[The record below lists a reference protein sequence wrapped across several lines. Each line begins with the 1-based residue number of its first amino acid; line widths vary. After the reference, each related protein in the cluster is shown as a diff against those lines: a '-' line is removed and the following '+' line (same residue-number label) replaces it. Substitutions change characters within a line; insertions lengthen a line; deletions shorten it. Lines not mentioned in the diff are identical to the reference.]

1 MTQLCL
7 TVSNSN
13 MEIIKASVIGAG
25 AWGTAIAHHL
35 GAKGV
40 PVTLW
45 AYEPEVVNEINNA
58 HANSTFLPGFSLSE
72 NITAT
77 ADLATAAAADV
88 VFFVVPSHVME
99 TVIKK
104 MVPHLASE
112 TVIVSA
118 TKGIENSRLR
128 MPSEIFDELLPPA
141 AARRLVCLSGPTFAK
156 EVATGL
162 PTAITAA
169 SRDPKAA
176 QKVQELLSDPRMRVY
191 THDDVIGVELGGAVK
206 NVIAIAAGIADGL
219 KLGHNAR
226 AALITRGI
234 AEMVRLGK
242 AMGGFEA
249 TFAGLSGIGDLI
261 LTATGD
267 LSRNRTV
274 GMRLGA
280 GEGIGQILGGMKAVA
295 EGVLTSRSLYELS
308 RKKGVDMPVCAEVYR
323 VCHEGKNPK
332 EAVAELMGRSLKGEF
347 Y

>member
-1 MTQLCL
+1 
-7 TVSNSN
+7 
-13 MEIIKASVIGAG
+13 MESKKASVIGAG
-25 AWGTAIAHHL
+25 AWGTAIARHL
-35 GAKGV
+35 GGKGV

-45 AYEPEVVNEINNA
+45 AYEPEVVDEINNRHTNA
-58 HANSTFLPGFSLSE
+58 AFLPGFTLSE
-72 NITAT
+72 NIAAT
-77 ADLATAAAADV
+77 TDLTKAASVEV

-99 TVIKK
+99 GVIKK
-104 MVPHLASE
+104 MIPHFAPD
-112 TVIVSA
+112 VIVVSA

-128 MPSEIFDELLPPA
+128 LPSEIFDELLPPA
-141 AARRLVCLSGPTFAK
+141 ASRRLVCLSGPTFAK
-156 EVATGL
+156 EVAMGL

-169 SRDPKAA
+169 SRDPDAA
-176 QKVQELLSDPRMRVY
+176 QTVQELLSDQRMRVY
-191 THDDVIGVELGGAVK
+191 THNDVIGVELGGAVK

-226 AALITRGI
+226 AALITRGL

-242 AMGGFEA
+242 AMGGAEA

-267 LSRNRTV
+267 LSRNRSV

-295 EGVLTSRSLYELS
+295 EGVLTSRSLYELAK
-308 RKKGVDMPVCAEVYR
+308 KKGVDMPVCAEVFH

-332 EAVAELMGRSLKGEF
+332 EAVAQLMGRSLKGEF

>member
-1 MTQLCL
+1 ME
-7 TVSNSN
+7 SN
-13 MEIIKASVIGAG
+13 KASVIGAG
-25 AWGTAIAHHL
+25 AWGTAIARHL
-35 GAKGV
+35 GGKGV

-45 AYEPEVVNEINNA
+45 AYESEVVDEINNA
-58 HANSTFLPGFSLSE
+58 HVNSAFLPGFTLSG

-77 ADLATAAAADV
+77 TDLAKAAGAEA

-99 TVIKK
+99 GVIKK
-104 MVPHLASE
+104 MIPHLAPDA
-112 TVIVSA
+112 VIVSA
-118 TKGIENSRLR
+118 TKGIENNRLR

-156 EVATGL
+156 EVAMGL

-169 SRDPKAA
+169 SRDPAAA
-176 QKVQELLSDPRMRVY
+176 QKVQDLLSDQRMRVY

-226 AALITRGI
+226 AALITRGL

-242 AMGGFEA
+242 AMGGSEA

-280 GEGIGQILGGMKAVA
+280 GESIGQILGGMKAVA
-295 EGVLTSRSLYELS
+295 EGVLTSRSLYELAK
-308 RKKGVDMPVCAEVYR
+308 KKGVDMPVCAEVFR

-332 EAVAELMGRSLKGEF
+332 EAVAQLMGRSLKGEF

>member
-1 MTQLCL
+1 
-7 TVSNSN
+7 
-13 MEIIKASVIGAG
+13 MESTKASVIGAG
-25 AWGTAIAHHL
+25 AWGTAIARHL
-35 GAKGV
+35 GGKGV

-45 AYEPEVVNEINNA
+45 AYESEVVDEINNH
-58 HANSTFLPGFSLSE
+58 HANSVFLPGFTLSG
-72 NITAT
+72 NIIAT
-77 ADLATAAAADV
+77 TDLAKAAGAEV

-99 TVIKK
+99 GVIKK
-104 MVPHLASE
+104 MIPHFASD
-112 TVIVSA
+112 VIVVSA
-118 TKGIENSRLR
+118 TKGIENDRLR
-128 MPSEIFDELLPPA
+128 MPSEIFDELLPA
-141 AARRLVCLSGPTFAK
+141 SAARRLVCLSGPTFAK
-156 EVATGL
+156 EVAMGL

-169 SRDPKAA
+169 SRDPGAA
-176 QKVQELLSDPRMRVY
+176 QKVQELLSDQRMRVY

-226 AALITRGI
+226 AALITRGL

-242 AMGGFEA
+242 AMGGAEA

-267 LSRNRTV
+267 LSRNRSV

-280 GEGIGQILGGMKAVA
+280 GEGIGQIIGGMKAVA
-295 EGVLTSRSLYELS
+295 EGVLTSRSLYELAK
-308 RKKGVDMPVCAEVYR
+308 KKGVDMPVCAEVFR

-332 EAVAELMGRSLKGEF
+332 EAVAQLMGRSLKGEF

>member
-1 MTQLCL
+1 
-7 TVSNSN
+7 
-13 MEIIKASVIGAG
+13 MEPNRASVIGAG

-45 AYEPEVVNEINNA
+45 AYEPDVVGEINNA
-58 HANSTFLPGFSLSE
+58 HTNSVFLPGFTLNG

-77 ADLATAAAADV
+77 TDLAKASGVEV

-99 TVIKK
+99 GVIKK
-104 MVPHLASE
+104 MIPHLGPDA
-112 TVIVSA
+112 VIVSA
-118 TKGIENSRLR
+118 TKGIENARLR

-156 EVATGL
+156 EVAMGL

-169 SRDPKAA
+169 SRDPAAA
-176 QKVQELLSDPRMRVY
+176 QKVQELLSDQRMRVY

-226 AALITRGI
+226 AALITRGL

-242 AMGGFEA
+242 AMGGSEA
-249 TFAGLSGIGDLI
+249 TFAGLSGVGDLI

-280 GEGIGQILGGMKAVA
+280 GESIGQILGGMKAVA
-295 EGVLTSRSLYELS
+295 EGVLTSRSLHELAK
-308 RKKGVDMPVCAEVYR
+308 KKGVDMPVCAEVFR

-332 EAVAELMGRSLKGEF
+332 EAVAQLMGRSLKGEF

>member
-1 MTQLCL
+1 
-7 TVSNSN
+7 
-13 MEIIKASVIGAG
+13 MESQKASVIGAG
-25 AWGTAIAHHL
+25 AWGTAIARHL
-35 GAKGV
+35 GGKGG

-45 AYEPEVVNEINNA
+45 AYESEVVDEINSRHTNDA
-58 HANSTFLPGFSLSE
+58 FLPGFTLSG

-77 ADLATAAAADV
+77 ADLAKAAGADV

-99 TVIKK
+99 GVIKK
-104 MVPHLASE
+104 MIPHF
-112 TVIVSA
+112 TPGVVIVSA
-118 TKGIENSRLR
+118 TKGIENNRLR
-128 MPSEIFDELLPPA
+128 MPSEIFDELLPSA

-156 EVATGL
+156 EVAMGL

-169 SRDPKAA
+169 SRDPAAA
-176 QKVQELLSDPRMRVY
+176 QKVQELLSDQRMRVY

-226 AALITRGI
+226 AALITRGL

-242 AMGGFEA
+242 AMGGSEA
-249 TFAGLSGIGDLI
+249 TFAGLSGVGDLI

-267 LSRNRTV
+267 LSRNRSV

-280 GEGIGQILGGMKAVA
+280 GESIGQILGGMKAVA
-295 EGVLTSRSLYELS
+295 EGVLTSRSLHELA
-308 RKKGVDMPVCAEVYR
+308 KNKGVDMPVCAEVFR

-332 EAVAELMGRSLKGEF
+332 EAVAELMGRTLKGEF